1 MGHNLGEEKISRLL
15 WKFSIPTIIGSLVYA
30 LYNIVD
36 RIFISRGA
44 GSLALSGLSICFPIF
59 NIFAA
64 IAMFISVGAQAK
76 ISLKL
81 GEGKKEEANKI
92 VSSVIS
98 IYAVISLLLYFLGKL
113 YLEDLL
119 LLFGASTQT
128 LPYAYD
134 YMIVLLPLLFFMLF
148 PFGINSLIQASGKPK
163 IAMTGSLIGAIINI
177 ILDPIF
183 IFYLDMGVKGAAYA
197 TGIAN
202 VVAASYILYNITFAK
217 NRVLELKIKYM
228 LPDFKLMKEVMNIGI
243 SPFLRKLA
251 TSMTL
256 VVLNRSLLLYG
267 TDLSIGAVGVIDTVS
282 SVVFMLVMGI
292 NEGAQPII
300 GYNYG
305 AKNYERVKETLI
317 KAMIT
322 STLIGTVSLI
332 IIYTFPRSIISIF
345 TEDENLLN
353 ESIYGLKLFLLM
365 TPLLGFQTL
374 GVNYFQAVDKA
385 KKAIFLNVFRK
396 VILVIPMI
404 IIFGKLWG
412 KGGVWIANPVADFF
426 AALVTFV
433 FLVKEVK
440 ELSVLD
446 RKKRVED
453 KIKE

>member
-1 MGHNLGEEKISRLL
+1 MGHNMGEEKIGRLL
-15 WKFSIPTIIGSLVYA
+15 WKFSVPTIIGSLVYA

-36 RIFISRGA
+36 RIFIARGT
-44 GSLALSGLSICFPIF
+44 GSLGLSGLSICFPIF

-81 GEGKKEEANKI
+81 GEGKREEANKI
-92 VSSVIS
+92 LSSVIS
-98 IYAVISLLLYFLGKL
+98 IYALISVIIYMLGKV

-119 LLFGASTQT
+119 LLFGASPQT

-163 IAMTGSLIGAIINI
+163 IAMVGSLIGAIVNI

-183 IFYLDMGVKGAAYA
+183 IFYLDMGVKGAGYA

-202 VVAASYILYNITFAK
+202 VVAALFIFYNLTISK
-217 NRVLELKIKYM
+217 DKGLEFKIKYM
-228 LPDFKLMKEVMNIGI
+228 IPEFKLMKEVANIGI

-267 TDLSIGAVGVIDTVS
+267 TDLSVGAVGVIDTVS

-305 AKNYERVKETLI
+305 AKNYDRVKETLM
-317 KAMIT
+317 KAMVI
-322 STLIGTVSLI
+322 STFIGTLSLVV
-332 IIYTFPRSIISIF
+332 IYTFPKEIISIF
-345 TEDENLLN
+345 TKDEELLE

-385 KKAIFLNVFRK
+385 KKAIFLNIFRK

-426 AALVTFV
+426 AGLVTFV
-433 FLVKEVK
+433 FLAKEVK
-440 ELSVLD
+440 ELLILD
-446 RKKRVED
+446 RKQKVEG
-453 KIKE
+453 

>member
-1 MGHNLGEEKISRLL
+1 MGHNMGEEKIGRLL
-15 WKFSIPTIIGSLVYA
+15 WKFSVPTIIGSLVYA

-36 RIFISRGA
+36 RIFIARGT
-44 GSLALSGLSICFPIF
+44 GSLGLSGLSICFPIF

-81 GEGKKEEANKI
+81 GEGKREEANKI
-92 VSSVIS
+92 LSSVIS
-98 IYAVISLLLYFLGKL
+98 IYALISVIIYILGKV

-119 LLFGASTQT
+119 LLFGASPQT

-163 IAMTGSLIGAIINI
+163 IAMVGSLIGAIVNI

-183 IFYLDMGVKGAAYA
+183 IFYLDMGVKGAGYA

-202 VVAASYILYNITFAK
+202 VVAALFIFYNLTISK
-217 NRVLELKIKYM
+217 DKGLEFKIKYM
-228 LPDFKLMKEVMNIGI
+228 IPEFKLMKEVANIGI

-267 TDLSIGAVGVIDTVS
+267 TDLSVGAVGVIDTVS

-305 AKNYERVKETLI
+305 AKNYDRVKETLM
-317 KAMIT
+317 KAMVI
-322 STLIGTVSLI
+322 STFIGTLSLVV
-332 IIYTFPRSIISIF
+332 IYTFPKEIISIF
-345 TEDENLLN
+345 TKDEELLE

-385 KKAIFLNVFRK
+385 KKAIFLNIFRK

-426 AALVTFV
+426 AGLVTFV
-433 FLVKEVK
+433 FLAKEVK
-440 ELSVLD
+440 ELLILD
-446 RKKRVED
+446 RKQKVEG
-453 KIKE
+453 